1 MPTHWTYDGVLPEE
15 DLLQGDII
23 GRTSALD
30 AILKDAHQYFLGQ
43 QYTAFLV
50 VTQSCDLVKR
60 GRTCKAEH
68 IGIAVVRE
76 LEPILPAL
84 MEKVAGFGVRG
95 LYRSSARP
103 SAIELLKK
111 IINQNEM
118 ARGFFYLHPDADV
131 KIATPSVAFLRVAI
145 SLRNEHYEVLREARC
160 GRLSSQFRNKL
171 GWLCGNLF
179 SRIDT
184 EDWDEATGKPYEGIR
199 QATSL
204 LEHIDG
210 TDTENWIPQRW
221 IDAALRAKVP
231 FQDKAASDARSL
243 LKQHAPLAPLEA
255 AIVRVRAVADG
266 VLAARGARQVQDA
279 LKADPQFRDHLGKF
293 LGDTISML
301 AEREFETRDAIVSQA
316 SIVERTAA
324 ALLPAIRAH
333 LEARS
338 GDLVAFET
346 SLRSMTITKEIAQ
359 SLRSITQAKA
369 GAEWE
374 AIKPKLS
381 KLDEWELFNS
391 DEIIQDILA
400 RVQQLDLPFADI
412 DTLVKR
418 LRNDNPL
425 KELFAEPQPS
435 FMPESE

>member
-1 MPTHWTYDGVLPEE
+1 MPTHWTYDDVLPQE

-23 GRTSALD
+23 GRTPALD

-95 LYRSSARP
+95 LYRSSARA

-118 ARGFFYLHPDADV
+118 ARGLFYLHPDADV

-145 SLRNEHYEVLREARC
+145 SLRNEHYEVLKAARC
-160 GRLSSQFRNKL
+160 GRLKSEFRNKL

-184 EDWDEATGKPYEGIR
+184 DDWDEATGKPREGIR
-199 QATSL
+199 QANSL

-210 TDTENWIPQRW
+210 TDSENWIPQRW
-221 IDAALRAKVP
+221 IDAALRAQVSFK
-231 FQDKAASDARSL
+231 DKPKSDARSL
-243 LKQHAPLAPLEA
+243 LIQHAPPAPLEA
-255 AIVRVRAVADG
+255 AVLRIQAVAYS
-266 VLAARGARQVQDA
+266 VIANRAMKEVQDS
-279 LKADPQFRDHLGKF
+279 LKADPQFREHLGK
-293 LGDTISML
+293 LLSDIISIL
-301 AEREFETRDAIVSQA
+301 ADVDLETRDAIVGQA
-316 SIVERTAA
+316 SIAERAA
-324 ALLPAIRAH
+324 TALLPVIRAH
-333 LEARS
+333 LEAKS
-338 GDLVAFET
+338 GDFDALET

-359 SLRSITQAKA
+359 SLRSIAQAKA
-369 GAEWE
+369 GAKWE

-381 KLDEWELFNS
+381 KLDEWDLFNS
-391 DEIIQDILA
+391 DELIQLILA
-400 RVQQLDLPFADI
+400 RAQQLGSPFADI
-412 DTLVKR
+412 DTLVRR
-418 LRNDNPL
+418 LRNDNQF

-435 FMPESE
+435 FMPEE